1 MASLLHSLSSLSLSS
16 PQITTTTLSTSPLP
30 SPSPTTLSF
39 PTQPPPTLTTLHKTA
54 PDIQSVMF
62 PSFAYSNTLFF
73 KRPYNVHV
81 NVYDDDTEESLIGRF
96 RQKVFRANVIQESK
110 RRRFFET
117 NQEKRKRKT
126 RDAARRQS
134 RRRPRPPI
142 AKKEDVPRKKR
153 ADDEQDNWDV
163 IDVEVPYCK

>member
-16 PQITTTTLSTSPLP
+16 PQTTTTTLSTSP
-30 SPSPTTLSF
+30 SPTTLTF
-39 PTQPPPTLTTLHKTA
+39 PTQPPPTLSLE
-54 PDIQSVMF
+54 SVMF

-81 NVYDDDTEESLIGRF
+81 TVYDDDTEESLIGKF

-126 RDAARRQS
+126 RDAARRRS
-134 RRRPRPPI
+134 R
-142 AKKEDVPRKKR
+142 
-153 ADDEQDNWDV
+153 
-163 IDVEVPYCK
+163 